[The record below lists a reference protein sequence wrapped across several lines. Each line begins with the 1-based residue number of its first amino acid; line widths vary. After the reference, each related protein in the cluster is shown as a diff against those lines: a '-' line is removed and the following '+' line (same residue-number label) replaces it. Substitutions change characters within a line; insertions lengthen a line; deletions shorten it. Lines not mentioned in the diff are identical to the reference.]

1 MSAVNT
7 TWFAGDEPATG
18 DTRARIIEAGVR
30 QCEEVGMRRT
40 TMEDIAQRAGLSRVT
55 LYRHFGSKDEL
66 VRSII
71 LAEAGRFFEA
81 LAETVTA
88 HPTAEERVIEGFAFA
103 LEYLRGHLLFQR
115 LLRTEPEAL
124 LPHLVRDNNLIAV
137 ARATVAALI
146 ADERI
151 SEHDAEPIA
160 ELLARLV
167 LSLALNPASAL
178 GSDDYQGARQVARRY
193 LVPALRAG

>member
-1 MSAVNT
+1 M
-7 TWFAGDEPATG
+7 PATASADAIERMPDG
-18 DTRARIIEAGVR
+18 DPDMSYVINTVQQIRARL
-30 QCEEVGMRRT
+30 RRGQLAVLEST
-40 TMEDIAQRAGLSRVT
+40 TYPGT
-55 LYRHFGSKDEL
+55 TDEL

-71 LAEAGRFFEA
+71 LAEADRFFVA
-81 LAETVTA
+81 LAGTVAA
-88 HPTAEERVIEGFAFA
+88 HTTAEERVIEGFAFA

-124 LPHLVRDNNLIAV
+124 LPHLVRDNNLILV

-146 ADERI
+146 ADERM
-151 SEHDAEPIA
+151 SARDAEPIA

-167 LSLALNPASAL
+167 LSLALNPDSAL
-178 GSDDYQGARQVARRY
+178 GADDQASARRLARRY